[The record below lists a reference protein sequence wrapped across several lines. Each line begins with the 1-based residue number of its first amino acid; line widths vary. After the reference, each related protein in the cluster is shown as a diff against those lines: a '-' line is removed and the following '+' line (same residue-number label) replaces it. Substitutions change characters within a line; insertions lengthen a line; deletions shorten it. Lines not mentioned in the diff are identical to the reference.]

1 MLGRLSLRV
10 FYGDGCGFLELDDQD
25 GLVIIRFLFLGLLLL
40 ADQRESLGLLILLQL
55 VIQLIQDG
63 CVLTLGRFGA
73 CLCRLY

>member
-10 FYGDGCGFLELDDQD
+10 FYGDGCWFLELDDQD
-25 GLVIIRFLFLGLLLL
+25 GLVITCFLFLGLLLL
-40 ADQRESLGLLILLQL
+40 ADQRESLGLLIL
-55 VIQLIQDG
+55 IQLIQDG